1 MISKLSVYAP
11 TREKAIQKMKT
22 ALSEYEIEGCQT
34 TISFCDYCMQHPNFL
49 QGQYDTHFVSDYFT
63 PDLEQ
68 NHLSCSYLH
77 NLPKPNV
84 IALMAGVLFEKKSTN
99 KNPITFTHTPQNT
112 TAERPWWT
120 ARRS

>member
-1 MISKLSVYAP
+1 
-11 TREKAIQKMKT
+11 
-22 ALSEYEIEGCQT
+22 
-34 TISFCDYCMQHPNFL
+34 MQHPNFL
-49 QGQYDTHFVSDYFT
+49 QGQYDTHFVPDYFT

-77 NLPKPNV
+77 NLPEPNV
-84 IALMAGVLFEKKSTN
+84 IALMAGVLFEKIYEQKTL
-99 KNPITFTHTPQNT
+99 TFTHTPQNT